1 MTIGLDIGGR
11 SIRSL
16 RRESGR
22 LIGRNTAA
30 EYIALPPTD
39 NDRRLLER
47 ARVTYANCEGSLIV
61 HGRAA
66 AELAPVVH
74 VPRLPILPQGQL
86 PNDDPLARQL
96 AASLLEALLPEVEG
110 GNAVCVA
117 APPLPGANGDATGS
131 REWDFFSRVIRM
143 RGYRPIAIDRPSAL
157 MLAELG
163 HAGFTGVALTFD
175 DFRCAAVIAR
185 CGQVLVQAGI
195 PRGLAWIDEVLARA
209 AGYVVWD
216 MDGNSYVDFDSVL
229 RWKQT
234 ASPSLFAPDSP
245 EAETLARCYQTLLHE
260 LARELAAR
268 SLRSTEVATL
278 RGPLPLACCGEA
290 TLARGFV
297 QLLAN
302 ELNHAGLAVGIGD
315 IRIADD
321 PVFTLARGCLIRAEL
336 EGATPTVQQG
346 AA

>member
-16 RRESGR
+16 RRESRR
-22 LIGRNTAA
+22 LIGRTTAA

-47 ARVTYANCEGSLIV
+47 ARVPYASCEGSLIV
-61 HGRAA
+61 HGRSAS
-66 AELAPVVH
+66 ELAPVVH
-74 VPRLPILPQGQL
+74 VPRLPVLPQGQL
-86 PNDDPLARQL
+86 PHDDPLARQL
-96 AASLLEALLPEVEG
+96 AASLLEALLPQVAS
-110 GNAVCVA
+110 GNAVCVV
-117 APPLPGANGDATGS
+117 APPLPGANGDVTGT

-143 RGYRPIAIDRPSAL
+143 RGYQPVAIDRPSAL
-157 MLAELG
+157 VLAELG
-163 HAGFTGVALTFD
+163 HAGFTGVALTFE

-185 CGQVLVQAGI
+185 CGQALVQAGI

-216 MDGNSYVDFDSVL
+216 MDGNSYVDFDTVL

-234 ASPSLFAPDSP
+234 ASPSLVAPDSP
-245 EAETLARCYQTLLHE
+245 EADTLARCYQSLLHE
-260 LARELAAR
+260 LVRELAAR
-268 SLRSTEVATL
+268 SLDSRDVATL

-297 QLLAN
+297 QLLAD
-302 ELNHAGLAVGIGD
+302 ELNRTGLPIGVGD

-321 PVFTLARGCLIRAEL
+321 PVFTVARGCLIRAEL
-336 EGATPTVQQG
+336 EGATPIQQG